1 MPKIYS
7 FLIGLLLSAPLLA
20 QHSEPVFHEP
30 CGHSAVIEHLEKKYP
45 GFKNAYDKKYVQTV
59 NHTKNKPIHN
69 RKKQYT
75 DTAYTYDTVYTVK
88 VVFHILYSSAFENVE
103 DSLIYNQMEILNED
117 FRKRNP
123 DTNTI
128 REIFKPRVGDTK
140 IQFVLADKD
149 PNGNPTNGINRVP
162 TTVTSWGTQQ
172 GINNNMK
179 YTSRSG
185 VDAWDPSRYI
195 NVWIC
200 DMSFNNQDQ
209 VLGFAYPP
217 FGHPFWQS
225 NTFVADPEQGVVIHY
240 KCIGRNNRR
249 ATTAV
254 LRASN
259 KGRVATHEFGHYFGL
274 RHIWADDQF
283 MANKCLLDD
292 YIDDT
297 PLQGT
302 GSNFTCDKNRNTCIE
317 PNDAPDMVENYM
329 DYSTHECQTMFTRGQ
344 TSVMYDALKTYR
356 KDLIIDTD
364 VEVQSRIFDTVI
376 YDQILIFSRT
386 EPSEVV
392 VEIPNEIVTEHWE
405 FALFNSIGQ
414 KVIDHQKLTSNET
427 RFDVRPFP
435 TGVYIGVLF
444 NAEGQNKKTVRFII
458 H

>member
-1 MPKIYS
+1 MVKVLS
-7 FLIGLLLSAPLLA
+7 VTLICFFWGSLSA
-20 QHSEPVFHEP
+20 QNVQETFHEP
-30 CGHSAVIEHLEKKYP
+30 CGHSAVIEHLEQKYP
-45 GFKNAYDKKYVQTV
+45 GFKNTYDKQYIQTV
-59 NHTKNKPIHN
+59 NKSKNREVLK
-69 RKKQYT
+69 RKKQYK
-75 DTAYTYDTVYTVK
+75 DTTYIVDSIYTLK
-88 VVFHILYSSAFENVE
+88 VVFHILYSNALENVE

-117 FRKRNP
+117 FRKQNP
-123 DTNTI
+123 DTVNI
-128 REIFKPRVGDTK
+128 REIFKPRAGDTK
-140 IQFVLADKD
+140 IKFVLADLD
-149 PNGNPTNGINRVP
+149 PNGNPTTGINRVP
-162 TTVTSWGTQQ
+162 TTVASWGTQQ

-185 VDAWDPSRYI
+185 IDAWDPSQYI

-225 NTFVADPEQGVVIHY
+225 NAFVSDPEQGIVIHY

-283 MANKCLLDD
+283 MANRCLLDD

-317 PNDAPDMVENYM
+317 ADDYPDMVENYM
-329 DYSTHECQTMFTRGQ
+329 DYSTHECQTMFTQGQ
-344 TSVMYDALKTYR
+344 TSVMYDALRSYR
-356 KDLIIDTD
+356 KDLITLTEI
-364 VEVQSRIFDTVI
+364 EVTTKIVDTVI
-376 YDQILIFSRT
+376 YDEILIFPR
-386 EPSEVV
+386 SEQSVVV
-392 VEIPNEIVTEHWE
+392 VELPQAQVIDQWE
-405 FALFNSIGQ
+405 FSLFNHLGQ
-414 KVIDHQKLTSNET
+414 KVINQQKLTSNET
-427 RFDVRPFP
+427 IFDVRNLSP
-435 TGVYIGVLF
+435 GVYIGVLY
-444 NAEGQNKKTVRFII
+444 NEQGQTKKTVRFLLD
-458 H
+458 